1 MLYTENI
8 CLSSKVIYETS
19 KVVKYSSKRVA
30 IPLFFMIYFFMIG
43 KYWI

>member
-19 KVVKYSSKRVA
+19 KVVKYSAEVKS
-30 IPLFFMIYFFMIG
+30 
-43 KYWI
+43 